1 MNFAAKT
8 TLLFT
13 IVLFV
18 ISMSAPVSAIDKP
31 APDDSTA
38 QQAPDITETQ
48 VIVWPEGSDW
58 QLANT
63 YVSGA
68 SEYSLYYPKGQGEQN
83 WEEMVT
89 LEVMHG
95 KKNVK
100 MNLPG
105 LARMTFLG
113 TQKGSP
119 EATWDILE
127 KGYDNDE
134 IKQYPHII
142 YEIDCPDFLSKEP
155 AQVQLWKLTDGKTAL
170 FNLQYSYRG
179 KEMPSDKKAEIM
191 TMLKNAHIKAE
202 KISADKE

>member
-13 IVLFV
+13 MVLFLFV
-18 ISMSAPVSAIDKP
+18 MSAPGFAETGLASQ
-31 APDDSTA
+31 DSTA

-48 VIVWPEGSDW
+48 VIVWPEGSEW

-63 YVSGA
+63 YTSGV

-95 KKNVK
+95 KKNIK

-119 EATWDILE
+119 DATWDILN
-127 KGYDNDE
+127 KGYDDE
-134 IKQYPHII
+134 AKQYPHII
-142 YEIDCPDFLSKEP
+142 YEIDCPDFLSKDP
-155 AQVQLWKLTDGKTAL
+155 AQVQLWKLTSGKTSL

-179 KEMPSDKKAEIM
+179 KEMPADKKEEIL
-191 TMLKNAHIKAE
+191 TMLKNSHIKAE
-202 KISADKE
+202 KISAEKE